1 MWLRKLSHSI
11 QIGVIQLD
19 KCVNFIKFQVLELL
33 KLIQKHLISEISWQV
48 STAFCVKI
56 SGNFV

>member
-1 MWLRKLSHSI
+1 MRLRKLSHCI

-19 KCVNFIKFQVLELL
+19 ECVNFIKFQVLELL
-33 KLIQKHLISEISWQV
+33 KLIQKHLISEISGQV